1 MMITVV
7 LILVGIAATRYEKSV
22 LRAREAT
29 LMQDCFVM
37 RNAIQQYT
45 LDKHTAPTSM
55 DDLVRAEYLAAAPI
69 DPITH
74 EKLSV
79 PDCVA
84 GPENY
89 MDPVQT
95 IPGVRRLYSY
105 STGTSRDGA
114 HSNE

>member
-74 EKLSV
+74 EKLFGSRLRSWTRKLHGSR
-79 PDCVA
+79 PDNSWC
-84 GPENY
+84 
-89 MDPVQT
+89 
-95 IPGVRRLYSY
+95 
-105 STGTSRDGA
+105 
-114 HSNE
+114 